1 MRATRCSMARRMRRR
16 RRIPPTRRHRRRA
29 RRPHRPR
36 RPARRRRF
44 SGAPPVNRA
53 GRMPAPCKEI
63 YHVTFWQQL
72 EVNAIKGVA
81 SFIQSD
87 EANLEQEL
95 GPIEGGAITRLA
107 AAFATLPSAVAA
119 MLDAAF
125 AMASQSFTPA
135 ELNGFVGAGLNAV
148 VTF

>member
-44 SGAPPVNRA
+44 SGPPPVNRA

-63 YHVTFWQQL
+63 YHVTFRQQL

-95 GPIEGGAITRLA
+95 GPIEVVAVNGAIKIVD
-107 AAFATLPSAVAA
+107 AAFAKLPSAVAA

-125 AMASQSFTPA
+125 AMAS
-135 ELNGFVGAGLNAV
+135 
-148 VTF
+148 